1 MENDSGSL
9 ISKLKGDINY
19 LEKRVDEL
27 EHNERSQNTNID
39 NMRTYIK
46 SLEEEVSTKSEQL
59 IDKKKLLRKYQE
71 EEDELNRMIS
81 NERNLSERIKKQSE
95 AQIMERMRQL

>member
-1 MENDSGSL
+1 MNKMENDSGSL

-27 EHNERSQNTNID
+27 EHNERSQNTNIE

-46 SLEEEVSTKSEQL
+46 SLEEEVSTKSEEL
-59 IDKKKLLRKYQE
+59 IQKKKLLRKFE
-71 EEDELNRMIS
+71 EEEEELNRMVS
-81 NERNLSERIKKQSE
+81 NERNLSERIKK
-95 AQIMERMRQL
+95 

>member
-1 MENDSGSL
+1 MNKMENDSGSL

-46 SLEEEVSTKSEQL
+46 SLEEEVSTKSE
-59 IDKKKLLRKYQE
+59 
-71 EEDELNRMIS
+71 
-81 NERNLSERIKKQSE
+81 
-95 AQIMERMRQL
+95 

>member
-27 EHNERSQNTNID
+27 EHNERSQNTNIE

-46 SLEEEVSTKSEQL
+46 SLEEEVSTKSEEL
-59 IDKKKLLRKYQE
+59 IQKKKLLRKFE
-71 EEDELNRMIS
+71 EEEEELNRMVS
-81 NERNLSERIKKQSE
+81 NERNLSERIKK
-95 AQIMERMRQL
+95 